1 MRYVKLVSLYQM
13 DMPRQERTVN
23 EIFEKINRIGH
34 IEKTQYVVSDV
45 GNLKEVI
52 IEYEGSEKI

>member
-23 EIFEKINRIGH
+23 EIFEKINRIGYV
-34 IEKTQYVVSDV
+34 EKTQYVISDV

>member
-13 DMPRQERTVN
+13 DMPRQERTIN
-23 EIFEKINRIGH
+23 EIFEKINRIGYV
-34 IEKTQYVVSDV
+34 EKTQYVVSDV